1 MPSIIAILTVLA
13 MSVLKFMFASPLSYG
28 LGFGFP
34 ATVLMLAAGGCAGTT
49 VFYAAGGRVLEW
61 FRQRYLRRSIE
72 RTAKGLPPRRVF
84 TRTNRMIVRLKRDAG
99 LPGLAIMPPILS
111 IPITAVIAAK
121 YFHHDRRTLP
131 VLLAAVSGWSVV
143 LSTVWSFMR

>member
-1 MPSIIAILTVLA
+1 
-13 MSVLKFMFASPLSYG
+13 
-28 LGFGFP
+28 
-34 ATVLMLAAGGCAGTT
+34 
-49 VFYAAGGRVLEW
+49 
-61 FRQRYLRRSIE
+61 
-72 RTAKGLPPRRVF
+72 
-84 TRTNRMIVRLKRDAG
+84 
-99 LPGLAIMPPILS
+99 MPPILS

>member
-1 MPSIIAILTVLA
+1 MHPYPHHY
-13 MSVLKFMFASPLSYG
+13 SVQ
-28 LGFGFP
+28 
-34 ATVLMLAAGGCAGTT
+34 AA
-49 VFYAAGGRVLEW
+49 AAPEGDVHVT
-61 FRQRYLRRSIE
+61 S
-72 RTAKGLPPRRVF
+72 
-84 TRTNRMIVRLKRDAG
+84 AG